1 MPRDPRRM
9 PEGRPNAEARRP
21 RSSTGSRARWMDE
34 LAKPSLNPKAVDR
47 PWRVARYRIAA
58 REAKPRGPFANWAV
72 QGIWRWCARVSTPV
86 ARRAILEW
94 WGESGFTTCLNI
106 VPIRLMQVATECS
119 LYVRSKGV
127 LFPPLRIGRE
137 TGHERLVDVP
147 RALPRRGIMHPGL
160 GGSTL
165 AVWVCV
171 RPLRAPA
178 GLSAQGAGAR
188 LRMRGLRSSR
198 VGDGGNHLPPHPH
211 TVAQMVPGGV
221 VDGAGQAR
229 GLGPVPG
236 ARAGASL

>member
-1 MPRDPRRM
+1 MAGVANPSSVAKAVQSGSALIGPTLVVRTRRKR
-9 PEGRPNAEARRP
+9 PPLPWGEGRGEGTRVGA
-21 RSSTGSRARWMDE
+21 SSRVFPPPTGGQA
-34 LAKPSLNPKAVDR
+34 LTLPL
-47 PWRVARYRIAA
+47 
-58 REAKPRGPFANWAV
+58 RGTLSF
-72 QGIWRWCARVSTPV
+72 
-86 ARRAILEW
+86 
-94 WGESGFTTCLNI
+94 
-106 VPIRLMQVATECS
+106 VPIRVMQVATECS
-119 LYVRSKGV
+119 LYVRSEGV